1 MMKLKKDDVEYIN
14 ALTPFDHGVWEG
26 TDVDGEMLRVGD
38 KALFRSRSLW
48 LVDKIVSYLTGE
60 FSQQDLLKMSVLE
73 IGSYDGW
80 VLTQVCSRIKF
91 AEAVGVEPRIKNIKK
106 GQVGR
111 KLAGIDTQAHF
122 VQGRSD
128 EVDDIF
134 PGRDFDIVICLGMLH
149 HVSSTYDT
157 IMSISSKSS
166 NVCIIDSMIIPDLKN
181 DIDSIE
187 PYVNTRDIV
196 YSGEENLWTV
206 AAYKFESP
214 YGDGSRPN
222 YGIVNVPTA
231 ALIEMSLRS
240 SGFGQSIALGSE
252 LDFYD
257 DSGQKLRGVK
267 ELLCVSKRE
276 INVGDLDRKWK
287 QKVEASESI
296 FCHVVLP
303 REIILSLTKL
313 LPEFDSID
321 IYADVVSAAN
331 ANYDD
336 KIEDAA
342 IETLFSGLSDECKTV
357 LSSNVQ
363 GCNQD
368 HFQIMSVIFRSP
380 YEKVVLEASKFFL
393 AEESPELAI
402 KYLQL
407 IVRKPGCDWWSFYR
421 SCYLLRQAFEKMEDD
436 TRKDHYHELLMLS
449 NEYFPF

>member
-1 MMKLKKDDVEYIN
+1 VKKNDVEYIN

-26 TDVDGEMLRVGD
+26 KNVDGEMVTVGD
-38 KALFRSRSLW
+38 KALFQSRSLW
-48 LVDKIVSYLTGE
+48 LVDKIVSYLKDT
-60 FSQQDLLKMSVLE
+60 FSQQDLLNMSVLE

-80 VLTQVCSRIKF
+80 VLTQMCSRIKF

-106 GQVGR
+106 GQMGR
-111 KLAGIDTQAHF
+111 KLAGIKTQAHF
-122 VQGRSD
+122 LQGRSD
-128 EVDDIF
+128 EVDEIF

-166 NVCIIDSMIIPDLKN
+166 NVCIIDSMIIPDLKD

-187 PYVNTRDIV
+187 PFVNTRDII

-214 YGDGSRPN
+214 YGDGNRPN
-222 YGIVNVPTA
+222 YGIVNIPTA

-267 ELLCVSKRE
+267 ELLCVSTRE
-276 INVGDLDRKWK
+276 ISVGDLDRKWK
-287 QKVEASESI
+287 QKVEMSENI
-296 FCHVVLP
+296 FCHLVLP

-313 LPEFDSID
+313 LPEFEGLD
-321 IYADVVSAAN
+321 IYSDVVSAAKT
-331 ANYDD
+331 NYND

-342 IETLFSGLSDECKTV
+342 LETLSSGLSDEFKTV
-357 LSSNVQ
+357 FSDNVQ

-393 AEESPELAI
+393 AEELPELAI

-407 IVRKPGCDWWSFYR
+407 MIRKPGCDWWSFYR
-421 SCYLLRQAFEKMEDD
+421 SCYLLRQSFEKKYDD
-436 TRKDHYHELLMLS
+436 ARKEHYNELLLLS